1 MEEPERQTDRGRGRE
16 KKRGREGKGRDEQV
30 SRVPMVQMAMAIKI
44 FAQIVE
50 QKICRSQGICYDI
63 EVLTVTGSSTHN
75 HRIERLWRDLHRS
88 VTKLYYELFYHLES
102 LQSLDPLNELHLF
115 ALCVSSQNQQE
126 H

>member
-63 EVLTVTGSSTHN
+63 EVLTVT
-75 HRIERLWRDLHRS
+75 
-88 VTKLYYELFYHLES
+88 
-102 LQSLDPLNELHLF
+102 
-115 ALCVSSQNQQE
+115 VS
-126 H
+126 